1 MEEGSNKNSNGIV
14 AASVGG
20 AAAFVLFVSLFVG
33 W

>member
-20 AAAFVLFVSLFVG
+20 AAAFVLFVSVFVG